1 MMNPTSL
8 LLRISN
14 YRIFTNRHC
23 RKGCRILIATV
34 FAWLVAACDQPGNT
48 QSENKHRWQ
57 IIVDTD
63 PLDGSK
69 DIQMLMGTVNRLP
82 SQHDPVILVL
92 TCMRGTTSAYVVWR
106 RYLGVY
112 DPEVTWRVGSDPS
125 VTETWVLSTDNEA
138 TFVPEPVELIK
149 NITTVPLNYQT
160 NSIGCT
166 YRPHRLC
173 NRDS

>member
-1 MMNPTSL
+1 MVNSIFS
-8 LLRISN
+8 RIVIAI
-14 YRIFTNRHC
+14 IF
-23 RKGCRILIATV
+23 ASFV
-34 FAWLVAACDQPGNT
+34 VSCDQPGNS
-48 QSENKHRWQ
+48 QSENKPRWQ

-69 DIQMLMGTVNRLP
+69 DIQMLIGTVDRLP

-92 TCMRGTTSAYVVWR
+92 TCMQGTTSAYVVWR

-138 TFVPEPVELIK
+138 TFSPEPVELIK
-149 NITTVPLNYQT
+149 NMLTNDLFLIKTTPFGNAPITMEFNTAGLKTEVAELREAC
-160 NSIGCT
+160 GW
-166 YRPHRLC
+166 
-173 NRDS
+173 

>member
-1 MMNPTSL
+1 MVNS
-8 LLRISN
+8 
-14 YRIFTNRHC
+14 IFS
-23 RKGCRILIATV
+23 RILIATI
-34 FAWLVAACDQPGNT
+34 FAWFVAACDQPRNT
-48 QSENKHRWQ
+48 QSENKPRWQ
-57 IIVDTD
+57 LIVDTD

-82 SQHDPVILVL
+82 TQHDPVILVL

-138 TFVPEPVELIK
+138 TFAPEPVELIK
-149 NITTVPLNYQT
+149 NMMTNDLFLIKTTLFGSDPVTMEFNTAGLKT
-160 NSIGCT
+160 EVEELREACAW
-166 YRPHRLC
+166 
-173 NRDS
+173 